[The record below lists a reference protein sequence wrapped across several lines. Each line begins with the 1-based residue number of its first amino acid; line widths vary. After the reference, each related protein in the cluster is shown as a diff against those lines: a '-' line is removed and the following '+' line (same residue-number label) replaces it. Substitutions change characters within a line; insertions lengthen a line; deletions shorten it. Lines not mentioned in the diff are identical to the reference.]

1 MWDNVALI
9 PSEPKEVAVH
19 AIVVRVT
26 IKDREA
32 AQKRLD
38 EDVVPR
44 ISQAPGFR
52 AGYWTWKD
60 DTGLSMA
67 VFDSE
72 DAANQ
77 AGDQARAMVQSIDAV
92 ELEGVE
98 VREVVAHA

>member
-1 MWDNVALI
+1 
-9 PSEPKEVAVH
+9 VH
-19 AIVVRVT
+19 AVVVRVT

-32 AQKRLD
+32 AQRRLT

-44 ISQAPGFR
+44 VSQAPGFQ

-67 VFDSE
+67 IFDSE
-72 DAANQ
+72 DAASQ
-77 AGDQARAMVQSIDAV
+77 AADRVRAMVQDFDAV
-92 ELEGVE
+92 ELEDVE

>member
-1 MWDNVALI
+1 MHAL
-9 PSEPKEVAVH
+9 
-19 AIVVRVT
+19 VVRVT
-26 IKDREA
+26 INDRES
-32 AQKRLD
+32 AQKGLNER
-38 EDVVPR
+38 VVPG
-44 ISQAPGFR
+44 ISQAPGFH

-60 DTGLSMA
+60 NTGLSMI

-77 AGDQARAMVQSIDAV
+77 AGDRVRAMVQRVDEV